1 MLIKSQKLDS
11 KTHNLDY
18 TFKRLLDYLVSSLLL
33 IILSP
38 VFVAVAIA
46 IKLDSPGEV
55 LFRQTRVGLNG
66 QYFKIWKFR
75 TMYVNSEALQQQL
88 EVKNEVEGGVL
99 FKIKNDPRVT
109 RTGKF
114 VRTYSLD
121 ELPQLFNVLLGHM
134 SLIGPRPLPIRD
146 IAKMD
151 TSSEIRHQ
159 LLPGI
164 SGLSQVNGR
173 SGCSSEQFFYWDKLY
188 VQNWSLW
195 LDFKIFLKTILVVL
209 SKKGAY

>member
-66 QYFKIWKFR
+66 QHFKIWKFR

-88 EVKNEVEGGVL
+88 EVKNEVEGGIL

-109 RTGKF
+109 ITGKF